1 MRAGD
6 LTLRRATTAL
16 TESALCHIRPNAE
29 NMSSA
34 SKSHRYNSLSS
45 YSTHY
50 LMASGYAKNKDSI
63 LGFGLGLEIGREGF
77 NHRPNHD
84 AGKKKQLVEL
94 LGIDPLLH

>member
-1 MRAGD
+1 
-6 LTLRRATTAL
+6 
-16 TESALCHIRPNAE
+16 
-29 NMSSA
+29 
-34 SKSHRYNSLSS
+34 
-45 YSTHY
+45 
-50 LMASGYAKNKDSI
+50 MASGYAKNKDSI